1 MDLMDIINRS
11 RLNEDPATSYIFGA
25 RFGTI
30 IQDAYTQDDAHYMVE
45 ALDDL
50 CNPLLIDWGWASSG
64 IYSFWDFETK
74 ELLYIGL
81 AVNFAERFKQH
92 NGIIRTRPSSCKYEK
107 ITDYFYSSKK
117 IGYSILTMP
126 SICQPLIRKNVKEIT
141 KGAKVELSEFKDE
154 QFKRDVKLVEGILLE
169 SYKKKF
175 GQLPPWNEQS
185 GSLEGAGRSTGGN
198 YKIVEGFTTTNYNHP
213 LVAKCTLRE
222 LQSNIHYSYEE
233 FLDKGRQHML
243 THGTSFKEAMEL
255 LLNETGGEDQI
266 FNMILRD
273 EYLMKTPNLEID

>member
-11 RLNEDPATSYIFGA
+11 RLNNDPATSYIFGA

-30 IQDAYTQDDAHYMVE
+30 IQDAYTKDDAKSMVE

-50 CNPLLIDWGWASSG
+50 CNPSLINWGWASSG

-107 ITDYFYSSKK
+107 ITKYFNSNEK

-126 SICQPLIRKNVKEIT
+126 SICQPVIRKNVEEIF
-141 KGAKVELSEFKDE
+141 KGVKVELSDFKDE

-185 GSLEGAGRSTGGN
+185 GSLEGATRSTEGN
-198 YKIVEGFTTTNYNHP
+198 YRIVEGFTTSNYNHP

-222 LQSNIHYSYEE
+222 LQSNMHYCYEE
-233 FLDKGRQHML
+233 FLDKGRQFML
-243 THGTSFKEAMEL
+243 THGTSFKEAMEHV
-255 LLNETGGEDQI
+255 LNEIGGKDPI
-266 FNMILRD
+266 YDLIIRNDYMLKI
-273 EYLMKTPNLEID
+273 PNWDM